1 MKTVAIYYKTT
12 ADSYKSLWCS
22 SFEEGVNKHSDEW
35 QAIPVKDGSVIESD
49 YAFVFNYQMFN
60 DANKSNTTLRRRV
73 IDKFEPTGKI
83 FYSDGDVL
91 ISYCD
96 FNNGQDKEETISGL
110 RYVRIPYGHV
120 HPLKGC
126 KWFMDPNAD
135 IGRWNKIKLDRNIV
149 VKDYDLKNGDYI
161 LINLNRGSEGY
172 SGEQKNAADF
182 AIETTNILRQYTDRP
197 IMIRLHRATGSYG
210 IKDFDKLYAW
220 STSGVVKDV
229 RIQSKQLVKRHTQ
242 DDGYPP
248 ILEAIRNSYAVI
260 TFASSSASPAIIEGK
275 PVFVTS
281 PNCYF
286 YDMSAGQLSDIEKP
300 NINLNREKWFIK
312 YANTHFNT
320 LDLSSGYFWDI
331 AKRMI

>member
-1 MKTVAIYYKTT
+1 
-12 ADSYKSLWCS
+12 
-22 SFEEGVNKHSDEW
+22 
-35 QAIPVKDGSVIESD
+35 
-49 YAFVFNYQMFN
+49 
-60 DANKSNTTLRRRV
+60 
-73 IDKFEPTGKI
+73 
-83 FYSDGDVL
+83 
-91 ISYCD
+91 
-96 FNNGQDKEETISGL
+96 
-110 RYVRIPYGHV
+110 
-120 HPLKGC
+120 
-126 KWFMDPNAD
+126 
-135 IGRWNKIKLDRNIV
+135 
-149 VKDYDLKNGDYI
+149 
-161 LINLNRGSEGY
+161 
-172 SGEQKNAADF
+172 
-182 AIETTNILRQYTDRP
+182 
-197 IMIRLHRATGSYG
+197 MIRLHRATGSYG
-210 IKDFDKLYAW
+210 IQDFDKLYAW

-229 RIQSKQLVKRHTQ
+229 RIQSKQLVKKHTQ

-260 TFASSSASPAIIEGK
+260 TFASSSACPAIIEGK